1 MLAEGPP
8 ASVVGGLWPSRQG
21 LCWGGTPLAAPL
33 PLGDWNY
40 GYPKVGSLGQHGRR
54 GPWRN
59 RGLSWRCSFVLKIVP
74 GPGCLPPPA
83 PNSPPRHVL
92 TYSQPRPQRS
102 VPGNV
107 TFPLPARGWA
117 ARPPPRAFLQ
127 EIHFCGLQGPCWCLR
142 PDTAFPGRG
151 ESRSSDVI
159 RCYEFIYLY
168 IYIYNLLRFYEM
180 AFAVDLTLLTQCLCR
195 LPARGG
201 GPPERGTF
209 CTV

>member
-40 GYPKVGSLGQHGRR
+40 GYPKMGSLGQHGRR

-83 PNSPPRHVL
+83 PNSPPHRRVFNL
-92 TYSQPRPQRS
+92 FTAQA
-102 VPGNV
+102 
-107 TFPLPARGWA
+107 PAVSPWECYISF
-117 ARPPPRAFLQ
+117 ARPWLGSQASAAGISPGDSFLWTSRPMLVPSPR
-127 EIHFCGLQGPCWCLR
+127 HCL
-142 PDTAFPGRG
+142 PGAGR
-151 ESRSSDVI
+151 EQI
-159 RCYEFIYLY
+159 FRCY
-168 IYIYNLLRFYEM
+168 
-180 AFAVDLTLLTQCLCR
+180 
-195 LPARGG
+195 
-201 GPPERGTF
+201 
-209 CTV
+209 